1 MSPGLWQRLLGKKAE
16 RPRIARRDALRVHPV
31 RNPNLEWELD
41 EEGVVTATLRRPDN
55 LKSRLIGSFLMAP
68 ETRQLKLDEVG
79 TFVWNLCDGQ
89 HTVNDIVEAMV
100 ARYKLSRREV
110 EVSLTEF
117 LRMLAKRG
125 MIAVAVPRD
134 IVDSLDPATAKA
146 LGIVE
151 VRVVEQSE
159 EETGRSSDSGEE
171 SGSDQN

>member
-16 RPRIARRDALRVHPV
+16 RPRITRQDALRVYPV
-31 RNPNLEWELD
+31 RNPSLEWEID
-41 EEGVVTATLRRPDN
+41 EEGVVSATLRRPDN

-68 ETRQLKLDEVG
+68 ESRQLKLDEVG
-79 TFVWNLCDGQ
+79 TFVWNLCDGK
-89 HTVNDIVEAMV
+89 HTVKDIVEAMV

-117 LRMLAKRG
+117 LRRLAKRG

-151 VRVVEQSE
+151 LKVVE
-159 EETGRSSDSGEE
+159 EETGEDGQGSDSAGD
-171 SGSDQN
+171 SCGG